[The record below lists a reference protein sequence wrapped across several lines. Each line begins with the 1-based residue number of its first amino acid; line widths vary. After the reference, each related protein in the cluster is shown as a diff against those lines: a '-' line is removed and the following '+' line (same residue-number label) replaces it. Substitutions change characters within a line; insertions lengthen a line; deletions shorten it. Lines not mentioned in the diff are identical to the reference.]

1 MKNGTTNVL
10 IVGVGGQGVLLAS
23 EMLCQVA
30 KVMGLDAKKSEVH
43 GMSQRG
49 GVVTSHVR
57 FGKKVHS
64 PLIEEGAADVILAF
78 EVAEGLRWVHYLRS
92 GGTII
97 VNEQKMIPPIT
108 TTGKFSYP
116 EKVEESIKARVPK
129 TTVIDAFEIGKKLGN
144 TKLVNTILLGVLSN
158 DLDLEESK
166 WLQVI
171 EKMAPKGTG
180 EINKQAFLEGRA
192 AAK

>member
-1 MKNGTTNVL
+1 MKDGTTNVL

-23 EMLCQVA
+23 EILCEVA
-30 KVMGLDAKKSEVH
+30 KTMGLDTKKSEVH

-78 EVAEGLRWVHYLRS
+78 EVAEGLRWVHYLRP

-97 VNEQKMIPPIT
+97 VNEQKVIPPIT

-116 EKVEESIKARVPK
+116 EKVEDTIKARVPK
-129 TTVIDAFEIGKKLGN
+129 TTTIDAYEIGKKLGN
-144 TKLVNTILLGVLSN
+144 TRLVNTILLGVLSN

-171 EKMAPKGTG
+171 ERMAPKGTG
-180 EINKQAFLEGRA
+180 EINKKAFIEGRA
-192 AAK
+192 AK

>member
-1 MKNGTTNVL
+1 MIDGTTNVL

-23 EMLCQVA
+23 EILCEVA
-30 KVMGLDAKKSEVH
+30 KVMGLDTKKSEVH

-78 EVAEGLRWVHYLRS
+78 EVAEGLRWVHYLRP

-97 VNEQKMIPPIT
+97 VNEQKIIPPIT

-116 EKVEESIKARVPK
+116 EGVEDTIKARVSK
-129 TTVIDAFEIGKKLGN
+129 TTTIDAYAIGKKLGN
-144 TKLVNTILLGVLSN
+144 PRLVNTILLGVLSN

-171 EKMAPKGTG
+171 ERMAPKGTG
-180 EINKQAFLEGRA
+180 EINKKAFIEGRT
-192 AAK
+192 AK